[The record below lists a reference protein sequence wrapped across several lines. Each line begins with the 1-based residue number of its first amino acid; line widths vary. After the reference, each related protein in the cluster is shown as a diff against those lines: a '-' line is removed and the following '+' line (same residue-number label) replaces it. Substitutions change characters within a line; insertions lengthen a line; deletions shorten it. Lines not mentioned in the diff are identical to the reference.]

1 MLDVSPNHLSA
12 CIKKTAGETFINI
25 LVRRRMETAQ
35 QLLLTTD
42 LQIQEIARRCGYSDQ
57 HYFSY
62 CFKKYSGTS
71 PGALRRSHTS
81 RSPGMKPRHAPRTAP
96 LIASLVVAI
105 AAVTLILSTATFLRS
120 YRQAIVE
127 GARTSS
133 AQAVSQVVGSV
144 GNYVDTYRRG
154 HGPRH
159 GLHGPNRR
167 RSATPCWMH
176 CRPPAARSIAI
187 TTYDA
192 DGVLQDCWA
201 KDHTP
206 RQNILRN
213 SSFDLVTA
221 KRRGR
226 GYVSIPHVET
236 IFEGYYPWV
245 VSVVRRMPENSP
257 RQWIS
262 MDIRFSALA
271 ATINNVGI
279 GQHGY
284 CYLMDER
291 GNMVYHPQQQLLYAG
306 LKKEEAGRLACLGD
320 GTYVEDTVIYTT
332 QKVPGSTWRVVGVSY
347 IDETVNES
355 FWQMTRVVLLASALI
370 LVAAFVVAYVL
381 SRSLSRPL
389 QQLENAMEAFEQNAD
404 GFVFNSITGTREV
417 EELSDSFRHM
427 VGRIQ
432 RLMTAV
438 REEEVALRKTELKA
452 LQAQINPHFLY
463 NTLDSIAWMC
473 ERGKNADAVQMV
485 HALARLFR
493 ISISRGHELI
503 PIEKELQHAEA
514 YLQIQKYRYKNQ
526 FTYHFTVDESCTQ
539 YLCNKITLQPIIENA
554 IVHGLDLM
562 VEDGHIEITVC
573 PDGGD
578 VLLKVS
584 DDGIGMAPEQVAALL
599 QNEPSDRTGIGIKN
613 VNDRLRI
620 YFGPGYGLSIDSVP
634 DEGTTVTIRMPQVP
648 ADREGDYDKT
658 R

>member
-1 MLDVSPNHLSA
+1 
-12 CIKKTAGETFINI
+12 
-25 LVRRRMETAQ
+25 
-35 QLLLTTD
+35 
-42 LQIQEIARRCGYSDQ
+42 
-57 HYFSY
+57 
-62 CFKKYSGTS
+62 
-71 PGALRRSHTS
+71 
-81 RSPGMKPRHAPRTAP
+81 MKPRHAPRTAP

-133 AQAVSQVVGSV
+133 SQAVSQVVGSV
-144 GNYVDTYRRG
+144 GNYVDNIDEIMDLVMDSMNQSPEERNALLDALQTT
-154 HGPRH
+154 
-159 GLHGPNRR
+159 
-167 RSATPCWMH
+167 RSEV
-176 CRPPAARSIAI
+176 IAI

-245 VSVVRRMPENSP
+245 VSVVRRMPEDSP
-257 RQWIS
+257 RRWIS

-320 GTYVEDTVIYTT
+320 GTYVEDTVIYSV
-332 QKVPGSTWRVVGVSY
+332 QRVPNSPWRVVGVSY

-355 FWQMTRVVLLASALI
+355 FWQMVRIAVATAALI
-370 LVAAFVVAYVL
+370 FAAALAVGWVL
-381 SRSLSRPL
+381 SRLLSRPL
-389 QQLENAMEAFEQNAD
+389 QQLENAMEQFEQDAD
-404 GFVFNSITGTREV
+404 HFVFCAVRGTREV
-417 EELSDSFRHM
+417 QNLSDSFGHM

-432 RLMTAV
+432 RLMNTV
-438 REEEVALRKTELKA
+438 REEEIVLRKTELKA

-526 FTYHFTVDESCTQ
+526 FTYHFTVDEDCVHC
-539 YLCNKITLQPIIENA
+539 LCNKITLQPIIENA

-562 VEDGHIEITVC
+562 VDDGHIEITVR

-578 VLLKVS
+578 ILLIVS
-584 DDGIGMAPEQVAALL
+584 DDGIGMEPEQVAALL
-599 QNEPSDRTGIGIKN
+599 QNEPSDRTGIGVKN

-620 YFGPGYGLSIDSVP
+620 YFGPGYGLSIESAP
-634 DEGTTVTIRMPQVP
+634 YAGTTVTIRTPRVP
-648 ADREGDYDKT
+648 EDREGEYDKT
-658 R
+658 H